1 MTAIAFIESSK
12 LQVCHNLRI
21 LRHQV
26 FKDTVKREKGMM
38 GWFYGFK
45 LHFIINNHGGILSV
59 KVTTANVDG

>member
-1 MTAIAFIESSK
+1 M
-12 LQVCHNLRI
+12 

-45 LHFIINNHGGILSV
+45 LHFIINHHGGILSV